1 MRFAVVSLVAVCA
14 LFAADAPS
22 SADSILEAAKAQAK
36 DGRAIFADFHAS
48 W

>member
-1 MRFAVVSLVAVCA
+1 MRLAAVSLLAVSA
-14 LFAADAPS
+14 LFAAKAPP

-36 DGRAIFADFHAS
+36 DGRAIFANFHAS